1 MLRHQGARGHEV
13 DAHMPGSGSRLC
25 AFLALMLLAGTPA
38 VAGVTGRAAVPM
50 IDEFSGMM
58 ADLAGGQGLRDR
70 AGRGE
75 GGPEVV
81 AGSGGGAAAMRK
93 LDRAEALAALD
104 RILAAR
110 MAMLDHA
117 ERMIERAAA
126 MPSSGT
132 LESVRAAIAAALEAN
147 NAALDA
153 VLTAVDDLEIPLETR
168 RMVRRLMAGVE
179 ARQEQIEEVMDKL
192 DSDPDACSEDKDT
205 AAH

>member
-1 MLRHQGARGHEV
+1 
-13 DAHMPGSGSRLC
+13 MPGPVPRFC
-25 AFLALMLLAGTPA
+25 ACLALLVLTTTPA
-38 VAGVTGRAAVPM
+38 AAGVAGRAAVPM

-58 ADLAGGQGLRDR
+58 ADLADEQDLRGGVG
-70 AGRGE
+70 A
-75 GGPEVV
+75 GGPGVV
-81 AGSGGGAAAMRK
+81 AGDGAVTAARK

-132 LESVRAAIAAALEAN
+132 LESVRTAIAAALEAN

-153 VLTAVDDLEIPLETR
+153 VLAAVDDLEIPLETR
-168 RMVRRLMAGVE
+168 RMVRQLMASAE
-179 ARQEQIEEVMDKL
+179 ARQEQVEEVMEELGADA
-192 DSDPDACSEDKDT
+192 DACSEDKDT

>member
-1 MLRHQGARGHEV
+1 
-13 DAHMPGSGSRLC
+13 MPGPVPRLC
-25 AFLALMLLAGTPA
+25 ACLALFVLAGAPA
-38 VAGVTGRAAVPM
+38 MAGVSARAAIPM

-58 ADLAGGQGLRDR
+58 ADLATAQDGHGRFAAREGASGIV
-70 AGRGE
+70 AG
-75 GGPEVV
+75 GGP
-81 AGSGGGAAAMRK
+81 AAATRK

-104 RILAAR
+104 RILEAR

-153 VLTAVDDLEIPLETR
+153 VLAAVDDLEIPLETR
-168 RMVRRLMAGVE
+168 QMVRQLMASLD
-179 ARQEQIEEVMDKL
+179 ARQEQIEEVIDGL
-192 DSDPDACSEDKDT
+192 VSDPDACPEDAAT